1 MSLWNGYVDL
11 IQSGLNWLADL
22 TGSGAVAIILFTIL
36 IKTALL
42 PLTIKSVKSTAAMQ
56 ELQPK
61 IKELQKKYGK
71 DRQRLSQE
79 TMKLYSEYN
88 INPAAGCLPLLAQ
101 MPIFFGLFFAIR
113 RSTEA
118 GQGHF
123 ADGFL
128 WISSLADPDKIS
140 LLFIP
145 LAPLAILAGGAQF
158 IQMRMMRPRN
168 QGKTTDPQQAMMQM
182 MMNFMPL
189 MVVIFGWS
197 FPAGVVLYWFVQ
209 SVYSVV
215 QQWFITGWGAI
226 GDWFPW
232 LPELPEHRRL
242 GYKKAEPAKSNV
254 VVTGEQPQLGG
265 FMGWMQRKSEEM
277 EARQAERA
285 ARSGGAAPEKRSSS
299 AKRTAPDPE
308 PEPEPEEYDEPELE
322 LEEGVV
328 RLSASGGKVRRQRGK
343 GATSGRAASAAD
355 SSGDPD
361 TSTGPKPAPRR
372 QRGSKRKMAGD

>member
-1 MSLWNGYVDL
+1 MSLWNSFVDL
-11 IQSGLNWLADL
+11 IEWGLVSIADV
-22 TGSGAVAIILFTIL
+22 TGNGGLAIIVFTIL
-36 IKTALL
+36 IKTVLL
-42 PLTIKSVKSTAAMQ
+42 PLTVKSVRSTANMQ
-56 ELQPK
+56 ALQPK

-88 INPAAGCLPLLAQ
+88 INPAAGCLPLLLQ

-113 RSTEA
+113 RSSEGAEGT
-118 GQGHF
+118 F
-123 ADGFL
+123 AESFL
-128 WISSLADPDKIS
+128 WIESLAQADNFT

-145 LAPLAILAGGAQF
+145 LAPLAILAGIAQF

-168 QGKTTDPQQAMMQM
+168 QGKVSDPQQAMMQM

-197 FPAGVVLYWFVQ
+197 FPAGVVLYWVTQ

-215 QQWFITGWGAI
+215 QQWFITGWGAV

-242 GYKKAEPAKSNV
+242 GYKKPQESPVVVSGEPA
-254 VVTGEQPQLGG
+254 ELGG
-265 FMGWMQRKSEEM
+265 VMGWMQRKSKEIEEKQN
-277 EARQAERA
+277 ERNAARGRPGDQSAKSTRA
-285 ARSGGAAPEKRSSS
+285 A
-299 AKRTAPDPE
+299 
-308 PEPEPEEYDEPELE
+308 EPEEHYDESAEAEPE

-328 RLSASGGKVRRQRGK
+328 RLRASGGKVRRSGGK
-343 GATSGRAASAAD
+343 NVRRNTADIENDEAPASNG
-355 SSGDPD
+355 SVNQ
-361 TSTGPKPAPRR
+361 PKPAPRR
-372 QRGSKRKMAGD
+372 QRGSKRKATGD

>member
-1 MSLWNGYVDL
+1 MGLWNGYVDL
-11 IQSGLNWLADL
+11 IQSGLAWLADL
-22 TGSGAVAIILFTIL
+22 TGSGAMAIILFTII
-36 IKTALL
+36 IKTVLL

-56 ELQPK
+56 ELQPR
-61 IKELQKKYGK
+61 IKDLQKKYGK

-118 GQGHF
+118 GVGHF

-128 WISSLADPDKIS
+128 WIPSLGEPDKVS
-140 LLFIP
+140 LLFLP
-145 LAPLAILAGGAQF
+145 LAPLAILAGAAQF
-158 IQMRMMRPRN
+158 VQMRMMRPRN
-168 QGKTTDPQQAMMQM
+168 QGKVTDPQQAMMQM

-189 MVVIFGWS
+189 MVVIFGWN
-197 FPAGVVLYWFVQ
+197 FPAGVVLYWFIQ

-215 QQWFITGWGAI
+215 QQWFITGWGAV

-242 GYKKAEPAKSNV
+242 GYKKKPDPSNV
-254 VVTGEQPQLGG
+254 VVSGEPAELGG
-265 FMGWMQRKSEEM
+265 FMGWMQRKSQEM
-277 EARQAERA
+277 ESRQAERKE
-285 ARSGGAAPEKRSSS
+285 SGGGTSQSSK
-299 AKRTAPDPE
+299 ADAE
-308 PEPEPEEYDEPELE
+308 PEIDEPEDEPEYE

-328 RLSASGGKVRRQRGK
+328 RLSASGGKVRRHQGK
-343 GATSGRAASAAD
+343 NANGSAVPASDEVVDDLD
-355 SSGDPD
+355 STP
-361 TSTGPKPAPRR
+361 TAKPAPRR
-372 QRGSKRKMAGD
+372 QRSNKRKMAGD